1 MSEASDRIL
10 ETLGRQQVE
19 RHVLDN
25 GLTVVFCEDH
35 AAPVV
40 SLQLW
45 IKTGS
50 IHEDAWLGAGLS
62 HYLEHL
68 LFKGTPTRN
77 ALDISREVDDHGGY
91 INAYTTFDR
100 TVYYIDS
107 LADTFAQQLDVLTD
121 IVFRSTL
128 PEDEVIREKD
138 VILREIDMGLDD
150 PHSRFSQ
157 AIFKTAYQSHPY
169 RHPVIGHRN
178 LFKQVERP
186 ALLDYYTTR
195 YAPNN
200 AVLVVTGALEPS
212 EFWKTVEDT
221 VGGIERR
228 LTADILIQEEQ
239 HQFSAR
245 SHREFADV
253 EIGHGGLAYR
263 VPSISDPDSTALDV
277 LAAILGE
284 GESSVFYQKIR
295 QEQQLVHDID
305 ASCWNP
311 GTSGLFWISWE
322 ADPENTLK
330 AAQAVRDEY
339 ARFFDSKIDA
349 QRVDRAKRQILNSR
363 LNALKTV
370 SSQAARLGSAE
381 VVVGDLQY
389 PKRYIDQ
396 LLEIT
401 PEHLEALGG
410 KYLIPSG
417 ETQVTLEPKALAKAP
432 AESKSP
438 TGAKSS
444 SSRIPEHQLRTLENG
459 LQILYLPEK
468 RLPTVSMR
476 LLGRGGPSWDPQGA
490 SGLNQLL
497 AVMLTKDT
505 EKRSAVEVAE
515 AIDGIGASWS
525 AQAGNNTFG
534 LSLETLS
541 SDLELAIDL
550 LSQAVTAPKFIED
563 TFQRER
569 AAQVAR
575 IKETLDD
582 VVSHARYVARKTYYG
597 DHAFGRASLGDGDDL
612 NALTLETLASHR
624 AAFLNAGNCILLI
637 SGDID
642 PDKEHAK
649 FEAAFSSL
657 PTGARLP
664 DIETPAIYT
673 GDIRIDYALDRQQAV
688 VLRIFPDAG
697 FLGEDNDAAIA
708 LNGLLS
714 GMSSPLFQ
722 RVREEKGMAY
732 FVGSTRLPAPN
743 FGAFQ
748 FYAGTHPDQVEEVY
762 GEFDAEIERILAGKI
777 SDEECTRAITQLRA
791 QHQMSMQRAEARSLQ
806 VGIGLLY
813 GLPVDHVFRFDERMK
828 GLKPSDLVDFA
839 QKYFRKG
846 EMMDFVA
853 QKAK

>member
-10 ETLGRQQVE
+10 ETLSRQKVE
-19 RHVLDN
+19 RRVLDN

-50 IHEDAWLGAGLS
+50 IHEDKWLGAGLS

-68 LFKGTPTRN
+68 LFKGTPTRS
-77 ALDISREVDDHGGY
+77 ALDISREVDDLGGY

-200 AVLVVTGALEPS
+200 AVLVVTGALEPTD
-212 EFWKTVEDT
+212 FWKTVEDT
-221 VGGIERR
+221 LGGLERR
-228 LTADILIQEEQ
+228 LTADIIIQDEQ

-245 SHREFADV
+245 RHREFADV

-263 VPSISDPDSTALDV
+263 VPSMSHPDSTALDV

-284 GESSVFYQKIR
+284 GESSVFFQKLR
-295 QEQQLVHDID
+295 QERQLVHDID

-339 ARFFDSKIDA
+339 TRFFETKVDA
-349 QRVDRAKRQILNSR
+349 TLVERAKRQILNSR
-363 LNALKTV
+363 LNGLKTV
-370 SSQAARLGSAE
+370 SSQASRLGSAE
-381 VVVGDLQY
+381 VVVGDLQF
-389 PKRYIDQ
+389 PKRYIEQ

-401 PEHLEALGG
+401 PDSLQALGE

-417 ETQVTLEPKALAKAP
+417 ETQVTLEPKALESTAVESAQKAS
-432 AESKSP
+432 AASP
-438 TGAKSS
+438 ST
-444 SSRIPEHQLRTLENG
+444 RVPEHQIRTLDNG
-459 LQILYLPEK
+459 LKILYLPEN

-476 LLGRGGPSWDPQGA
+476 LLGRGGPGWDPQGA

-505 EKRSAVEVAE
+505 EKRTAAEVAE
-515 AIDGIGASWS
+515 ALDGIGASWNGT
-525 AQAGNNTFG
+525 AGNNTFG
-534 LSLETLS
+534 LSLEALS
-541 SDLELAIDL
+541 SDIDLAIDL
-550 LSQAVTAPKFIED
+550 LSQAVTAPRFLED

-569 AAQVAR
+569 AAQSAR
-575 IKETLDD
+575 LKETLDD
-582 VVSHARYVARKTYYG
+582 VVSHARYVARSMYYT
-597 DHAFGRASLGDGDDL
+597 DHPFGRSSLGTLEDL
-612 NALTLETLASHR
+612 DKLSLETLLAKR
-624 AAFLNAGNCILLI
+624 DAFLNAGNCVLLVT
-637 SGDID
+637 GDID
-642 PDKEHAK
+642 PEQEHAK
-649 FEAAFSSL
+649 FAAAFSSL
-657 PTGARLP
+657 PSGARLP
-664 DIETPAIYT
+664 NISAPGIYT
-673 GDIRIDYALDRQQAV
+673 GDARIDYNLDRQQAV
-688 VLRIFPDAG
+688 VLRIFPDTG
-697 FLGEDNDAAIA
+697 FLGEDNDAGIA

-732 FVGSTRLPAPN
+732 FVGSTRLPAPH

-748 FYAGTHPDQVEEVY
+748 FYAGTHPDQVADVY
-762 GEFDAEIERILAGKI
+762 AEFDAEIARILEGKI
-777 SDEECTRAITQLRA
+777 TEEECTRAITQLRA

-806 VGIGLLY
+806 VGIGILY
-813 GLPVDHVFRFDERMK
+813 DLPIEHVFNFDERMK
-828 GLKPSDLVDFA
+828 ALNPSDLVDFA
-839 QKYFRKG
+839 KQYFRKA